1 MTIAPYSP
9 RFKDSGTP
17 GLRILLEDHKTTV
30 KLWRFIGLEITILA
44 GLLTD
49 GASIPQKLQIVAGGP
64 WMMPRLLAAIVHDA
78 LYAAHWFCRWFCDV
92 IYYLIRSQY
101 GSGTEVVAKIEYAAL
116 RIGGRSAW
124 QEKTP
129 ERIEAARKLLKV
141 RLVFIPLVRENS
153 MKKISCIIALAAVV
167 FAGCSTPPK
176 TRSSEATGMYAN
188 AASQTVAI
196 GSVKVLSAPEGEES
210 ATLRFEKSYNYFQSQ
225 PNYSIDILVSG
236 TNSTAQVTDIVANI
250 CEAFVASRGGVQDD
264 TPNEPKMPSEG
275 RPIEPE

>member
-17 GLRILLEDHKTTV
+17 GIRILLEDHKTVV
-30 KLWRFIGLEITILA
+30 KLFSFIGLEITILA

-78 LYAAHWFCRWFCDV
+78 LYASHWFCRWACDV
-92 IYYLIRSQY
+92 IYWLVRRQFGEATKIPATVEYTAIRVC
-101 GSGTEVVAKIEYAAL
+101 GK
-116 RIGGRSAW
+116 SAW
-124 QEKTP
+124 KEKTP
-129 ERIEAARKLLKV
+129 EGIEAARKLLKI
-141 RLVFIPLVRENS
+141 RLVCVSVPQIEKVAA
-153 MKKISCIIALAAVV
+153 ALALCLVLV
-167 FAGCSTPPK
+167 GCSTPPK